1 MIPAKE
7 ICLVS
12 LEYKPYRGSGLTIY
26 AEELARGLSELGH
39 HVTVLAGQRP
49 GLPVF
54 HQVDGVDVYRAAIG
68 RFNWFTYC
76 WRAVKMLRNLQHKI
90 SFDVVHFL
98 DVYFAYAYRGPFVA
112 SVWQSFRQA
121 LRACD
126 GRPCHTG
133 NVDRLGR
140 EIYYRTARRFM
151 ERPSLTRAGRL
162 IASCR
167 STTEEFVTY
176 YRVDPERIDLV
187 PQGIDTS
194 FFRPVAAD
202 ALRHRLGL
210 DGLRLILFVG
220 FATPRKGLE
229 YLAQAMTMLPDDV
242 HLLIVGRW
250 APGCQERFRR
260 AAGSAMDR
268 VHEVGFVADSER
280 PAYYSLADLYV
291 SPSVLEGLGITPV
304 EAMSCGTPAVVTSA
318 SSGPEEVGDA
328 GLIVPPCDPEALALG
343 IRRLL
348 DDDRMRT
355 ELGRRGR
362 QRAVRHFSYRRMAE
376 LTVGSYERFLES
388 GPEVK

>member
-133 NVDRLGR
+133 NV
-140 EIYYRTARRFM
+140 E
-151 ERPSLTRAGRL
+151 
-162 IASCR
+162 
-167 STTEEFVTY
+167 
-176 YRVDPERIDLV
+176 
-187 PQGIDTS
+187 GIDTS

-362 QRAVRHFSYRRMAE
+362 QRH
-376 LTVGSYERFLES
+376 S
-388 GPEVK
+388 G